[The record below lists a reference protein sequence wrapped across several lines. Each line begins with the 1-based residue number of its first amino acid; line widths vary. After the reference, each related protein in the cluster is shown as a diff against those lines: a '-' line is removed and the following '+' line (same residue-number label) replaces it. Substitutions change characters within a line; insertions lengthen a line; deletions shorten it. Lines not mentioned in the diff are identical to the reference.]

1 MLEFFMLSYSNQKV
15 NGMIGKIIKI
25 GALVISCMTFI
36 ICSTVYA
43 TTYEHEIIVQKMT
56 FSWKVNGADI
66 HIKLTAP
73 TTGWVGIGFNPS
85 KEMKDA
91 KFVLGYVKDGETIIS
106 DEFGTGEIKHET
118 VEKLGGKSDISLIG
132 GKEEGGETTIEFTIP
147 LISKDTK
154 GGKIDP
160 SGITTVLLAY
170 GLDRD
175 TSKLKHKFRTSIS
188 INLSTGKTMTEQND
202 GK

>member
-1 MLEFFMLSYSNQKV
+1 MV
-15 NGMIGKIIKI
+15 
-25 GALVISCMTFI
+25 FI
-36 ICSTVYA
+36 VCSTVYA
-43 TTYEHEIIVQKMT
+43 SNYGHEIIVQKMIL
-56 FSWKVNGADI
+56 FWEVDGAEL

-91 KFVLGYVKDGETIIS
+91 KFVLGYVKDGKAIIS
-106 DEFGTGEIKHET
+106 DEFGTGEIKHEA
-118 VEKLGGKSDISLIG
+118 VEKLGGKSDITLIE

-147 LISKDTK
+147 LVSKDTK

-160 SGITTVLLAY
+160 SGKTTVLLAY
-170 GLDRD
+170 GLDHD

-188 INLSTGKTMTEQND
+188 INLSTGKTLTEQND